1 MPLLTIVQAV
11 NLALHEE
18 MQRDDKVIVLGEDV
32 GVNGGVF
39 RATEGLIDKFPNRV
53 FDTPLAETAIAG
65 VSIGLAVN
73 GFKPVAEIQFEGFSY
88 STLDQMINHAARIR
102 NRSRGRYT
110 CPMVLRFPYSGGIH
124 APEHHSDSPE
134 AYYVHTPGLK
144 VVIPSTPYDTKGL
157 LKSAI
162 RDPDPVVFM
171 EPKKIYRSVK
181 EEVPEDDYTIPIG
194 EAKIRK
200 EGNDVTIITYGAM
213 TIPVL
218 QAAKELEGKVSCEVI
233 DLRTL
238 SPIDEDTI
246 IKSVRRTGRVV
257 IVHEAPKTGGVGAE
271 ISAVINEKAIM
282 YLEAPISRVTGYDI
296 IMPLYKLEN
305 YYLPDAERIKNNI
318 EKVAGF

>member
-18 MQRDDKVIVLGEDV
+18 MQRDDKVLVLGEDV
-32 GVNGGVF
+32 GINGGVF
-39 RATEGLIDKFPNRV
+39 RATEGLLEKFHDRV

-73 GFKPVAEIQFEGFSY
+73 GFRPVAEIQFEGFSY

-102 NRSRGRYT
+102 TRSRGRYT

-134 AYYVHTPGLK
+134 AHYVHTPGLK

-171 EPKKIYRSVK
+171 EPKKIYRAVK
-181 EEVPEDDYTIPIG
+181 EEVPEDDYTVPIG

-213 TIPVL
+213 TIPAL
-218 QAAKELEGKVSCEVI
+218 QAAQQLEGKVSCEVI

-238 SPIDEDTI
+238 SPMDEDTI
-246 IKSVRRTGRVV
+246 IKSVRKTGRAV

-271 ISAVINEKAIM
+271 ISAIINEKAIM
-282 YLEAPISRVTGYDI
+282 YLEAPISRVAGYDI
-296 IMPLYKLEN
+296 IMPLYKTEN